1 MIASTTLGV
10 TANYPRTALVSILL
24 VAKGMNAQMRNFR
37 MRKKLKIV
45 PYPKSEIPTERRGRS
60 KGHYYPHSNLHPI
73 SKSSPFLAS
82 GDFCFID
89 SLGIYIDAIQPRLK
103 AGNKSLIVLILIY
116 PLLPFKIDSIPADN
130 GIVHHDFYR
139 IVSDFMD
146 FP

>member
-1 MIASTTLGV
+1 MLRV
-10 TANYPRTALVSILL
+10 TANYPRMALVSIPL
-24 VAKGMNAQMRNFR
+24 VAKGTIARASSLQ
-37 MRKKLKIV
+37 RKKLKVV
-45 PYPKSEIPTERRGRS
+45 PYPNANITTERRGRI
-60 KGHYYPHSNLHPI
+60 KGHNYPNSYLHPI

-103 AGNKSLIVLILIY
+103 AGNKSLVVLILIY
-116 PLLPFKIDSIPADN
+116 PLLPFKIDSVPADN

-139 IVSDFMD
+139 IVSDFMN

>member
-1 MIASTTLGV
+1 MIASITLGV
-10 TANYPRTALVSILL
+10 TVNYPRTTLVSIPL
-24 VAKGMNAQMRNFR
+24 VAKEMIAQASNFW
-37 MRKKLKIV
+37 KKLKIV
-45 PYPKSEIPTERRGRS
+45 PYPHTNITTERRRRI

-103 AGNKSLIVLILIY
+103 AGNESLIFLVLIY
-116 PLLPFKIDSIPADN
+116 SLLPFKIDSIPADN
-130 GIVHHDFYR
+130 GIIHHDFYR
-139 IVSDFMD
+139 IVSDFMN